1 MKYTV
6 YMMLPHERIID
17 ADNIQEADKIARHL
31 QAQGNKPDGTSTTK
45 LLSVVPIL
53 SEEEFDTDIPPAPT
67 AA

>member
-6 YMMLPHERIID
+6 HLLLPHERIID

-31 QAQGNKPDGTSTTK
+31 QKQGNKPDGTPTTK
-45 LLSVVPIL
+45 LLKVMPVL
-53 SEEEFDTDIPPAPT
+53 EDEEFDTDIPPTPT